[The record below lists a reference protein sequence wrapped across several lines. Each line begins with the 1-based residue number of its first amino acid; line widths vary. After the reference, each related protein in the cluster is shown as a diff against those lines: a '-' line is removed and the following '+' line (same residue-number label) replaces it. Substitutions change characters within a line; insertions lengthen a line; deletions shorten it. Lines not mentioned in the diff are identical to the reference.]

1 MSVVAES
8 PDLIPAIQEHCRQMK
23 LPTVARR
30 CAELAEQARRS
41 GMDPLAFLHGVLAAE
56 QDDRRSRRAVRRIKE
71 AAFPQ
76 VKTLEGFDFAKNPH
90 LDEGLIRSLMG
101 VEFVTEGRPVLFLGG
116 SGTGKSHLA
125 TAIGVAA
132 CNRGYAVRYV
142 AASALINELVEAQ
155 ESRALSRIVNR
166 YARFDLL
173 IVDDL
178 GYLPLP
184 AMAAQ
189 LLFQVVAERSE
200 RKSTVITTNQPFS
213 EWTGVIA
220 DPRLCRAFVERITFR
235 AHIVE
240 TGDESVRLLET
251 LKTQAAARGRKGVVA
266 TS

>member
-1 MSVVAES
+1 MSIVTE
-8 PDLIPAIQEHCRQMK
+8 PNDLLMAIREHCRQMK
-23 LPTVARR
+23 LPTVARQ
-30 CAELAEQARRS
+30 CGALAEQARRS

-56 QDDRRSRRAVRRIKE
+56 HDDRRSRRAARRIKE

-90 LDEGLIRSLMG
+90 LDEGLVRSLMG

-132 CNRGYAVRYV
+132 CHRGYAVRYV

-184 AMAAQ
+184 SMAAQ

-200 RKSTVITTNQPFS
+200 RKSTVITTNRPFG
-213 EWTGVIA
+213 EWTEVIV
-220 DPRLCRAFVERITFR
+220 DPRLCRAFVERLTFR
-235 AHIVE
+235 AHIVD
-240 TGDESVRLLET
+240 TGDKSVRLLET
-251 LKTQAAARGRKGVVA
+251 LEAQASNRDRKGVVA
-266 TS
+266 AS